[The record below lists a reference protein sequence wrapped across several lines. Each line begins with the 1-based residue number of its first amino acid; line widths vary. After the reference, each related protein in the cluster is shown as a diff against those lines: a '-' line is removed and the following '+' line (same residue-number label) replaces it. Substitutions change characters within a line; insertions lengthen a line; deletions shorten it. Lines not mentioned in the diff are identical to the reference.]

1 MIAVRQLFDLPA
13 SGSSKFH
20 ATAHVCRGE
29 GGEIGATDKLL
40 DVFDQVLAKRLP
52 GTVIVNASAGFAAVS
67 CCANPEWF
75 AGCAPCGLVRY
86 HWTNAALVLWVC
98 CCRGSLT
105 C

>member
-86 HWTNAALVLWVC
+86 HWTNAALVLRVC